1 MRHPF
6 VAWLGQQEN
15 EVYRVFLRRYIGGF
29 PTHGDRSE
37 LRAVVEA
44 DDRELAPNEWSPL
57 DLFDT
62 AWQAYRPYCAAPDCK
77 NLAHSGTDW
86 CGVHISMAELL

>member
-1 MRHPF
+1 MT
-6 VAWLGQQEN
+6 
-15 EVYRVFLRRYIGGF
+15 YR
-29 PTHGDRSE
+29 PTADHDE

-44 DDRELAPNEWSPL
+44 DDRELAPNEWRPL
-57 DLFDT
+57 DLFDN

-86 CGVHISMAELL
+86 CAEHELGALL